1 MIRSECETVI
11 QYDLE
16 ERLVTMF
23 TRIPKDINR
32 LDTLCKEYQED
43 YKCIKRSEFGNTY
56 EFDMKYISIRTPRKM
71 SEEQTKVMKERMNKA
86 RASRKKIRREMINYE
101 TRCKRK

>member
-32 LDTLCKEYQED
+32 LDTLCKEFQED
-43 YKCIKRSEFGNTY
+43 FKCIKRSEFGNTY

-71 SEEQTKVMKERMNKA
+71 SEEQTRAMEERLSKA
-86 RASRKKIRREMINYE
+86 RASIKKN
-101 TRCKRK
+101 KK

>member
-1 MIRSECETVI
+1 MLKSECETVI

-32 LDTLCKEYQED
+32 LDALCKEFEED
-43 YKCIKRSEFGNTY
+43 FKCINRSEFGNTY
-56 EFDMKYISIRTPRKM
+56 EFDMQYITIRTPRKLT
-71 SEEQTKVMKERMNKA
+71 EEQEKAMKERLSKA
-86 RASRKKIRREMINYE
+86 RAAIKK
-101 TRCKRK
+101 K